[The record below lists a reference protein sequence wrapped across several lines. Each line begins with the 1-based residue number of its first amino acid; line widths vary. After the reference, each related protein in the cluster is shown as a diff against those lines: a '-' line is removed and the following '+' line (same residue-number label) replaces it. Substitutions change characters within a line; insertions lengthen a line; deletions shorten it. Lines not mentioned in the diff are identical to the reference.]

1 MAKTR
6 GKKVAPK
13 AGPKARL
20 DFETP
25 AVSEEPSPTKVV
37 KKPSAKPKGKA
48 ASEAAA
54 SSKLSKKTPPEQEP
68 TPEVEATEES
78 FATPTQTEQLDDEAT
93 TEGMQE
99 EEATE
104 APAPKPKKRAE
115 KKKAKKPVKVPTLMP
130 SVEIEDLEEEEE
142 GEEVEGREEA
152 EDEGDRDTDLDKYLT
167 EIEDIEVEPQP
178 EKILLF
184 EEEEEAPA
192 DIKKRAL
199 EKAKGKRKVVEP
211 TPEPIEPEVSQ
222 QRDTDEEKERQE
234 PSVPSQAQ
242 AGSEE
247 PSEDSSPKRRVGKS
261 VGMKARAKLAGEASS
276 QKRKAEEGISA
287 PMPKRGRGVG
297 SPTPSKPS
305 SGRPPVRGIINSK
318 GVHRETLAALGIE
331 QEVRDLFSAIGWKC
345 FLDME
350 CVIFPSLS
358 RDFVHNLKIKAVNK
372 PATST
377 RVLTF
382 KLIGRNYFVSAD
394 DLNMLL
400 GIVTY
405 LDLQEEEYVD
415 AVTVVPDSA
424 EGVDAKWVDIGDGSI
439 FQSGSTKGYC
449 LNNDAL
455 RFCHMVLAYNFFS
468 RKDSSN
474 SITNQ
479 ELYIFWCMVHKI
491 KINFGSVA
499 IAHFREIKTHPRHH
513 ISCTQLIT
521 QIAVRYRLLD
531 LHETDLTPLPREYFD
546 LNYLR
551 RMQDVVDD
559 EDGKPVFFVP
569 GANPSSMLLA
579 IAGTSKK
586 PPAGKALQR
595 EHPVAV
601 ITRRLELIENA
612 QFQTNEKLT
621 RIEAGLK
628 AFFKHVGF
636 SYPTPATD

>member
-37 KKPSAKPKGKA
+37 KRPSVKPKGKA
-48 ASEAAA
+48 VSEAAM
-54 SSKLSKKTPPEQEP
+54 SSKHTKETPPEKEAV
-68 TPEVEATEES
+68 PE
-78 FATPTQTEQLDDEAT
+78 
-93 TEGMQE
+93 E

-104 APAPKPKKRAE
+104 APAQKLKKGAE
-115 KKKAKKPVKVPTLMP
+115 KKKAKKPVRFRLLCH
-130 SVEIEDLEEEEE
+130 SE
-142 GEEVEGREEA
+142 
-152 EDEGDRDTDLDKYLT
+152 LDKYLN
-167 EIEDIEVEPQP
+167 EIEDIEAEPQP
-178 EKILLF
+178 EKVPLF

-199 EKAKGKRKVVEP
+199 EKAKGKRK
-211 TPEPIEPEVSQ
+211 I
-222 QRDTDEEKERQE
+222 E
-234 PSVPSQAQ
+234 PSVPSQTQ

-247 PSEDSSPKRRVGKS
+247 PSEDSSSKRKVGKS
-261 VGMKARAKLAGEASS
+261 VGMKAGAKLAGEASS

-287 PMPKRGRGVG
+287 SMPKRGRGVG

-305 SGRPPVRGIINSK
+305 SGPPPVRGIINSK
-318 GVHRETLAALGIE
+318 GVHRETLATLGIE
-331 QEVRDLFSAIGWKC
+331 QEK
-345 FLDME
+345 
-350 CVIFPSLS
+350 
-358 RDFVHNLKIKAVNK
+358 
-372 PATST
+372 
-377 RVLTF
+377 
-382 KLIGRNYFVSAD
+382 
-394 DLNMLL
+394 
-400 GIVTY
+400 
-405 LDLQEEEYVD
+405 EEYVD

-424 EGVDAKWVDIGDGSI
+424 EGVDAKWVDIGDGSV

-455 RFCHMVLAYNFFS
+455 RFCHRVLAYNFFG

-479 ELYIFWCMVHKI
+479 ELYNLWCMVHKI
-491 KINFGSVA
+491 KINFGFVA
-499 IAHFREIKTHPRHH
+499 IAHFREIKTHPRHR
-513 ISCTQLIT
+513 ISCAQLIT

-546 LNYLR
+546 LNCLR

-559 EDGKPVFFVP
+559 GDGKSVFFVP
-569 GANPSSMLLA
+569 GADPSSMLLA

-586 PPAGKALQR
+586 PPAGKAPQR

-621 RIEAGLK
+621 RIEAALK
-628 AFFKHVGF
+628 AYFKHVGF